1 MNSDLSSVPEP
12 FGFHGVL
19 ARNTKLQLFICEC
32 PDGSNTIVKHFS
44 CPDKCKPSVFL
55 AGTSGEAWRGLHLLL
70 AAVGWQFAMNPSSR
84 KVLAALEHKASESHE
99 DRVRLS
105 HGLFAHPRF
114 APDLVI
120 HDDACHL
127 EAYVRKHH
135 PDSFPSVKHY
145 IVDVFH
151 RRNHKCSKR
160 ELTVSQ
166 KRRCNR
172 VRTNMSESFNA
183 WIRTVNL
190 SSIRC
195 GPTAVHSGLRKPVCF
210 MTQLWLLRPHSRP
223 DCGDAAVS
231 RLA

>member
-1 MNSDLSSVPEP
+1 MAPTLSSSISRVRTNASPPSFWQEQ
-12 FGFHGVL
+12 V
-19 ARNTKLQLFICEC
+19 AR
-32 PDGSNTIVKHFS
+32 H
-44 CPDKCKPSVFL
+44 
-55 AGTSGEAWRGLHLLL
+55 GEAYLHLLL
-70 AAVGWQFAMNPSSR
+70 AAAGWQFAMNPSSR

-105 HGLFAHPRF
+105 HGLFANPRF

-151 RRNHKCSKR
+151 RRNDKCSKR

-172 VRTNMSESFNA
+172 GADKHVRKLQCLDPAREF
-183 WIRTVNL
+183 IVN
-190 SSIRC
+190 S
-195 GPTAVHSGLRKPVCF
+195 
-210 MTQLWLLRPHSRP
+210 LRPHSRAFRIEEACVFYDTALATP
-223 DCGDAAVS
+223 PTFAS
-231 RLA
+231 RLRGRRSVKARMMKKRAAIRKRGCRSHRVWNACRMFWS